1 MPGSQLHR
9 RILIGCT
16 FLAAYVALD
25 YVSYVKP
32 YRGLGVTP
40 WNPPPGLSLALVFL
54 RGAFYA
60 PFVLAAPALADF
72 FVRGTPRGLLQPVL
86 AALATGAPYLVAG
99 LVLQRLS
106 FFDPRLRSV
115 RDTITLIAV
124 GAASVAISAMLFVSG
139 LLAVHAIEREEML
152 TVAWRTAIGDLI
164 GILVVVPLTLLA
176 WTYRPWPAPSG
187 LMLAQGAAIVVALL
201 IVFGYR
207 DATAFQLFY
216 LLFLPVLWIALT
228 YGPPGSALAL
238 LIVQAG
244 ILIGAEIR
252 FGPAPGLGALQAL
265 LIALAITGLIVGA
278 IVAEREDAAV
288 RMREQQAALNRAL
301 RIRSAGEV
309 AATIAHEIS
318 QPLTAL
324 NTYAGVVTKALR
336 EGQLD
341 LATTA
346 AAKIEGAS
354 ARAAA
359 ILSSMKEF
367 LRQGTISK
375 APVDLREALAELED
389 LLKEDLAKRNIS
401 LVMSV
406 ARDMPVLPAD
416 RIQLQ
421 QAIHNLIVNSS
432 EAIQGVGRHG
442 RIMVKAALLTDGTC
456 VIEVADDGPGFP
468 PGYNFK
474 EPTPFTSTKLEGSG
488 LGLGVARSIVEA
500 HGGRLTFTSSSRGV
514 TAKLRLPVTEPEHDP
529 DDRHH

>member
-1 MPGSQLHR
+1 MSGPHLYR
-9 RILIGCT
+9 RILIGCA

-40 WNPPPGLSLALVFL
+40 WNPPPGLSVALVFL
-54 RGAFYA
+54 GGKFYA
-60 PFVLAAPALADF
+60 PFVLAAPALSDCL
-72 FVRGTPRGLLQPVL
+72 VRGTPSGLLQPLL
-86 AALATGAPYLVAG
+86 AAVATGAPYLVAG
-99 LVLQRLS
+99 LVLQRLT
-106 FFDPRLRSV
+106 FFDPRLRSA
-115 RDTITLIAV
+115 RDAITLICA
-124 GAASVAISAMLFVSG
+124 GAGSVALSAMLFVSG
-139 LLAVHAIEREEML
+139 LLALRAIESNEMM
-152 TVAWRTAIGDLI
+152 TVAWRAAIGDLI
-164 GILVVVPLTLLA
+164 GILVVVPLALLA
-176 WTYRPWPAPSG
+176 WTYRPWPAPTWQMLVQAAALVMA
-187 LMLAQGAAIVVALL
+187 LMV
-201 IVFGYR
+201 VFGYR

-238 LIVQAG
+238 MIVQIG

-252 FGPAPGLGALQAL
+252 FGPDPGLGALQAL

-278 IVAEREDAAV
+278 VVAEREDAAA

-324 NTYAGVVTKALR
+324 NTYAGVVTKALH
-336 EGQLD
+336 EGQLG
-341 LATTA
+341 LAANA
-346 AAKIEGAS
+346 AGKIEGAS

-367 LRQGTISK
+367 LRQGTISR
-375 APVDLREALAELED
+375 APVDLREALTELEE
-389 LLKEDLAKRNIS
+389 LLKEDLAKRNIL
-401 LVMSV
+401 LVVSV
-406 ARDMPVLPAD
+406 GRDMPVLSAD

-421 QAIHNLIVNSS
+421 QAVHNLIVNSS

-442 RIMVKAALLTDGTC
+442 RITVKAAILSGDTC

-474 EPTPFTSTKLEGSG
+474 EPTPFTSTKPEGSG
-488 LGLGVARSIVEA
+488 LGLGVARSIAEA
-500 HGGRLTFTSSSRGV
+500 HGGRLTITSSSRGV
-514 TAKLRLPVTEPEHDP
+514 TAKLSLPITEPEHDP